1 MNTDTETAEAVTE
14 PTTEA
19 TQAELQAPDLFKPLF
34 DPARLPERVEGFT
47 YHPDLALMVV
57 DGELNDER
65 IDPAKV
71 AAAGFSLQIVEKSNG
86 LDVSDWTPEGDGQ
99 LVAIYDN
106 EHGTFAAFVT
116 PKEATPAEPDSE
128 PAEFPSGYTDAEP
141 EILLEGTRSIAR
153 ESLLG
158 DLMHSMLDEVKA
170 IPDVWQKL
178 PQYKQDQVLARI
190 EGRSRTILGRVVEI
204 IAADARPSIP
214 ANVESVTVK
223 DGIGRGVST
232 PHTRGPWFWSQGVDD
247 WELVGAGAN
256 RVLFCW
262 NDRTR
267 WKSGLIIG
275 ENIKEADA
283 RLIAAAPDM
292 YEALKDLVDD
302 ICDREDVDSPSCN
315 PGRKSAVKWARA
327 ALAKAGKREVGS
339 DGNQ

>member
-34 DPARLPERVEGFT
+34 DPARLPERDEGFT

-141 EILLEGTRSIAR
+141 EIVLEGTRSIAR

-190 EGRSRTILGRVVEI
+190 EGRSRTILGRVVE
-204 IAADARPSIP
+204 
-214 ANVESVTVK
+214 SVTVK
-223 DGIGRGVST
+223 DGIKAVLAVSRSS
-232 PHTRGPWFWSQGVDD
+232 PQRH
-247 WELVGAGAN
+247 
-256 RVLFCW
+256 
-262 NDRTR
+262 
-267 WKSGLIIG
+267 
-275 ENIKEADA
+275 
-283 RLIAAAPDM
+283 
-292 YEALKDLVDD
+292 DLVDAQ
-302 ICDREDVDSPSCN
+302 
-315 PGRKSAVKWARA
+315 GSAVMIVIADAEPYTGGDKPKSQKDQR
-327 ALAKAGKREVGS
+327 ALALNDTSKPVADSCAATAVEG
-339 DGNQ
+339 

>member
-14 PTTEA
+14 TTTEA
-19 TQAELQAPDLFKPLF
+19 TQAELPVVALF
-34 DPARLPERVEGFT
+34 DPARLPERDEGFT

-116 PKEATPAEPDSE
+116 PKEAAPAEPESE

-141 EILLEGTRSIAR
+141 DIVLEGTRSIAR
-153 ESLLG
+153 ETMLG
-158 DLMHSMLDEVKA
+158 DLMNSMLDEVKA

-223 DGIGRGVST
+223 DGIKAVLAVSRSS
-232 PHTRGPWFWSQGVDD
+232 PQRH
-247 WELVGAGAN
+247 
-256 RVLFCW
+256 
-262 NDRTR
+262 
-267 WKSGLIIG
+267 
-275 ENIKEADA
+275 
-283 RLIAAAPDM
+283 
-292 YEALKDLVDD
+292 DLVDAQ
-302 ICDREDVDSPSCN
+302 
-315 PGRKSAVKWARA
+315 GSAVMIVIADAEPYTGGDKPKSQKDQR
-327 ALAKAGKREVGS
+327 ALALNDTSKPVADSCPATTVEG
-339 DGNQ
+339 

>member
-1 MNTDTETAEAVTE
+1 MNTDTETTEAVTE
-14 PTTEA
+14 TTTEA
-19 TQAELQAPDLFKPLF
+19 TQTELQAPDLFKPLF
-34 DPARLPERVEGFT
+34 DPARLPERDEGFT

-71 AAAGFSLQIVEKSNG
+71 AAAGFSLQIVEKVNG
-86 LDVSDWTPEGDGQ
+86 LDVSEWMPEGDGQ

-116 PKEATPAEPDSE
+116 PKEATPAEPESE
-128 PAEFPSGYTDAEP
+128 PAEFPAGYTDAEP
-141 EILLEGTRSIAR
+141 EIVLEGTRSIAR

-223 DGIGRGVST
+223 DGIKAVLAVSRSS
-232 PHTRGPWFWSQGVDD
+232 PQRH
-247 WELVGAGAN
+247 
-256 RVLFCW
+256 
-262 NDRTR
+262 
-267 WKSGLIIG
+267 
-275 ENIKEADA
+275 
-283 RLIAAAPDM
+283 
-292 YEALKDLVDD
+292 DLVDAQ
-302 ICDREDVDSPSCN
+302 
-315 PGRKSAVKWARA
+315 GSAVMIVIADAEPYTGGDKPKSQKDQRA
-327 ALAKAGKREVGS
+327 LDLKDTSKPVADSGAATAVEG
-339 DGNQ
+339 